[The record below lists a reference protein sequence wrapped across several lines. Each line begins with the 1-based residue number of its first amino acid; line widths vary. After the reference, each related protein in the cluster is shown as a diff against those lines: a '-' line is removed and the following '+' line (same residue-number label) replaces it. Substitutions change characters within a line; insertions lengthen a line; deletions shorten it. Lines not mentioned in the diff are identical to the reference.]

1 VLNSVYFV
9 SQRDILNLGP
19 AVDAVTARYG
29 KARLLLVCY
38 PHAGAGR
45 AALERFRAVYLPE
58 AGTAE
63 GGAAR
68 IEDGW
73 AGFRLSGR
81 SLAVVFEAAD
91 REAATS
97 LIATG
102 VQTLETLEAS
112 HE

>member
-1 VLNSVYFV
+1 V
-9 SQRDILNLGP
+9 
-19 AVDAVTARYG
+19 RY
-29 KARLLLVCY
+29 
-38 PHAGAGR
+38 PDAGAAR
-45 AALERFRAVYLPE
+45 AALERFRTAYLPE
-58 AGTAE
+58 AGTGE

-73 AGFRLSGR
+73 TGFCLSGR
-81 SLAVVFEAAD
+81 SLVVVFEAAD

-102 VQTLETLEAS
+102 VQTLETLEAN